1 VYIFFVN
8 TILLNLVELA
18 RDGQDASFQKLV
30 AGLIAQSA
38 GDTRYLVEFARSQ
51 DEMLQRAAIRAACNR
66 HEPDVL
72 AALDELAGIAIPL
85 VRQTLAQV
93 LADAP
98 EWGSDA
104 LVERLLDDGDDYT
117 RFDALRAAAVRPA
130 LEEKLLGRL
139 SIESRPWVRQRNV
152 HVLDCVPPARRLPIL
167 MNALGQ
173 DFDPGVQQDCAT
185 AVEECLDALNGY
197 PPSVSRP
204 PLSVLAEIQARVRR
218 ISATGFPHLSAWLN
232 QRLASDVDVNNLK
245 NFGNVLTLQA
255 EAGELPRAH
264 GVDAVLDQV
273 MKVLRGGSPRA
284 SVLVGES
291 GCGKTAVICELTHR
305 LLHDADGP
313 WYVLSMSP
321 AEFMAGTHYTGEWET
336 KVLNLVK
343 AIAAP
348 KRVLLVVP
356 NIEELT
362 SMGVSA
368 KTDASVATA
377 LAPHIERGAV
387 AILGESTVEGFR
399 QGLGSNRALRR
410 LFHSIDVSEA
420 SLEKTRAIVQMVV
433 EESGVEVPEQ
443 VIERLMDL
451 ADFYAAGT
459 VQPGRTVGLLR
470 RVLSSSAGREG
481 PLTDRDV
488 LETISS
494 STGVPVQFLDD
505 DEPLDRA
512 QVRNFFET
520 RVMGQPE
527 AVDAVA
533 DLVTLVKA
541 GLTDPNK
548 PFGVLLFVGPTGV
561 GKTELARALAELLFG
576 DPARMVR
583 LDMSEF
589 ATYEAYD
596 RLIGQ
601 GWRGAQPGILTSAV
615 REKPFAVLLFDE
627 IEKAHPNI
635 YNLCLQ
641 VFDAGRLTDSQGRT
655 ADFRRTIIILTSN
668 IGQST
673 TSDRGR
679 VGFGQVAPTDPL
691 AATPPSPDQETTM
704 RELGRWFRPE
714 FLNRIDRIVTF
725 RALPVEIAKKIAQRE
740 VRRVLE
746 RNGLMRRRLE
756 LDVDP
761 NILPIL
767 LREGY
772 SPSFGARPLKRT
784 VERLVLLP
792 VAQRIA
798 AGQVPNGSLLRLVAN
813 GTRIDIEV
821 LEPEETPVA
830 WSLSRPA
837 TPEATSSDRAARLME
852 QLTKLRSQAAPL
864 SSRKSELL
872 SASGQPGAWDHPTTS
887 RLLLDEVYR
896 LDSILGALDALD
908 KAVRDAGVLYAER
921 SPARL
926 EILESQAR
934 HIAFLVGCR
943 EPRDLGDAYVCLRLA
958 ASHGSVLDGVG
969 MLARMYRALAKRRE
983 LDIQVLS
990 DRQGGDPPEDSL
1002 AMLVCGAGA
1011 YALLAGEAGLH
1022 QVARGKKE
1030 DRGGRRRPVDRE
1042 VVRVE
1047 VLPAPGVEVAF
1058 PPEDLRVEVR
1068 SLVRQTGRLLAR
1080 PKLDVELFHRPS
1092 MVSVRAWADVGKQ
1105 EAVDRLRPLLR
1116 ARIDAAADPPAGRPP
1131 VVRRYT
1137 LGPATLVRDLRSGRT
1152 TGRLD
1157 QVLEGHLDVFLVPP
1171 DAERAP
1177 GV

>member
-1 VYIFFVN
+1 VN
-8 TILLNLVELA
+8 TTLLNLVELA

-30 AGLIAQSA
+30 TELIAASL
-38 GDTRYLVEFARSQ
+38 GDTRYLVEFAHSH
-51 DEMLQRAAIRAACNR
+51 DELLQRAAIRAAVNR
-66 HEPDVL
+66 NEPEVL
-72 AALDELAGIAIPL
+72 SAFDCLAGRADAYI
-85 VRQTLAQV
+85 RQLLAQA
-93 LADAP
+93 LGSAP
-98 EWGSDA
+98 FWGPDA
-104 LVERLLDDGDDYT
+104 LVERLLHDADDYV
-117 RFDALRAAAVRPA
+117 RSNALSAAAARPA
-130 LEEKLLGRL
+130 LAEELLDRL
-139 SIESRPWVRQRNV
+139 ADEPRPWIRQRAIQL
-152 HVLDCVPPARRLPIL
+152 LDRVPPSRRLPVL
-167 MNALGQ
+167 MNTLGQ
-173 DFDPGVQQDCAT
+173 DLDPTVQQECT
-185 AVEECLDALNGY
+185 QAVETCLDALKGY
-197 PPSVSRP
+197 PPEVARPSVS
-204 PLSVLAEIQARVRR
+204 VLTEIQTRVQR
-218 ISATGFPHLSAWLN
+218 ISPTRFPRLTAWLMT
-232 QRLASDVDVNNLK
+232 RLASDVDVNALK
-245 NFGNVLTLQA
+245 SFGNVLTLQA

-264 GVDAVLDQV
+264 GVDDVLDEV
-273 MKVLRGGSPRA
+273 MKVLRGGAPRA
-284 SVLVGES
+284 CVLVGDPGS
-291 GCGKTAVICELTHR
+291 GKTAVINELTHR
-305 LLHDADGP
+305 LLHDSDGP

-343 AIAAP
+343 AVAAP
-348 KRVLLVVP
+348 KRVVLVVP
-356 NIEELT
+356 NVEELT

-387 AILGESTVEGFR
+387 AIVGESTFEGFR

-410 LFHSIDVSEA
+410 LFHSIEVPEA
-420 SLEKTRAIVQMVV
+420 SAEQTRAIVQMVID
-433 EESGVEVPEQ
+433 EAGVEAPEQ
-443 VIERLMDL
+443 VIERMMEL

-470 RVLSSSAGREG
+470 RVLGRKAGKEG

-505 DEPLDRA
+505 AEPLDRS
-512 QVRNFFET
+512 QVRSFFEA

-527 AVDAVA
+527 AIDAVA

-641 VFDAGRLTDSQGRT
+641 IFDAGRLTDSQGRT

-668 IGQST
+668 IGQSV

-679 VGFGQVAPTDPL
+679 VGFGHVPPADPL
-691 AATPPSPDQETTM
+691 AATPASTDRETTM

-725 RALPVEIAKKIAQRE
+725 RALPVEIAEKIAQRE

-746 RNGLMRRRLE
+746 RNGLTRRRLAV
-756 LDVDP
+756 DVDP
-761 NILPIL
+761 DILPIL

-798 AGQVPNGSLLRLVAN
+798 AGQVPNGALLRLVAN
-813 GTRIDIEV
+813 GGRIDIEV
-821 LEPEETPVA
+821 VEPDETPMG
-830 WSLSRPA
+830 LRLPRPA
-837 TPEATSSDRAARLME
+837 APEMSWADRAAHLIE
-852 QLTKLRSQAAPL
+852 QVTQLRSQAAPL
-864 SSRKSELL
+864 MARKSELL
-872 SASGQPGAWDHPTTS
+872 TASGQPGFWDNQTTS

-908 KAVRDAGVLYAER
+908 KAVHDPGELHADR

-926 EILESQAR
+926 EVLESQAR
-934 HIAFLVGCR
+934 HLAFLVGCR

-958 ASHGSVLDGVG
+958 ASHGSALDSVG
-969 MLARMYRALAKRRE
+969 MLARMYQALAKRRGLE
-983 LDIQVLS
+983 IEVLS
-990 DRQGGDPPEDSL
+990 DRQGGDPAEDSL
-1002 AMLVCGAGA
+1002 VMLVYGAGA
-1011 YALLAGEAGLH
+1011 FALLAGEAGLH
-1022 QVARGKKE
+1022 QVARGKRE
-1030 DRGGRRRPVDRE
+1030 ERGRKRPVDRE

-1047 VLPAPGVEVAF
+1047 VLPAPRTEVHF
-1058 PPEDLRVEVR
+1058 PQEELRVEVHP
-1068 SLVRQTGRLLAR
+1068 LTGQTGRLLAR
-1080 PKLDVELFHRPS
+1080 PRFEVELFHRPT
-1092 MVSVRAWADVGKQ
+1092 MVSVRVWADGGKT
-1105 EAVDRLRPLLR
+1105 EAVKRLQPLLR
-1116 ARIDAAADPPAGRPP
+1116 ARIDAAAEPVAGRPP

-1137 LGPATLVRDLRSGRT
+1137 LGPAALVRDLRSGRT

-1157 QVLEGHLDVFLVPP
+1157 QVLEGQLDVFLVPP
-1171 DAERAP
+1171 GAERVP
-1177 GV
+1177 GR

>member
-1 VYIFFVN
+1 
-8 TILLNLVELA
+8 
-18 RDGQDASFQKLV
+18 
-30 AGLIAQSA
+30 
-38 GDTRYLVEFARSQ
+38 
-51 DEMLQRAAIRAACNR
+51 
-66 HEPDVL
+66 
-72 AALDELAGIAIPL
+72 
-85 VRQTLAQV
+85 
-93 LADAP
+93 
-98 EWGSDA
+98 
-104 LVERLLDDGDDYT
+104 
-117 RFDALRAAAVRPA
+117 
-130 LEEKLLGRL
+130 
-139 SIESRPWVRQRNV
+139 
-152 HVLDCVPPARRLPIL
+152 
-167 MNALGQ
+167 
-173 DFDPGVQQDCAT
+173 
-185 AVEECLDALNGY
+185 
-197 PPSVSRP
+197 
-204 PLSVLAEIQARVRR
+204 
-218 ISATGFPHLSAWLN
+218 
-232 QRLASDVDVNNLK
+232 
-245 NFGNVLTLQA
+245 
-255 EAGELPRAH
+255 
-264 GVDAVLDQV
+264 
-273 MKVLRGGSPRA
+273 
-284 SVLVGES
+284 
-291 GCGKTAVICELTHR
+291 
-305 LLHDADGP
+305 
-313 WYVLSMSP
+313 MSP

-343 AIAAP
+343 AVAAP

-410 LFHSIDVSEA
+410 LFHSIEVPETSPEH
-420 SLEKTRAIVQMVV
+420 TGAIVQMVV
-433 EESGVEVPEQ
+433 DEAGVEIPEQ
-443 VIERLMDL
+443 VVERLMEL
-451 ADFYAAGT
+451 ADFYGAGT

-470 RVLSSSAGREG
+470 RVLSNRAGREG

-488 LETISS
+488 LQTISS
-494 STGVPVQFLDD
+494 SSGVPVQFLDD
-505 DEPLDRA
+505 AEPLDRA
-512 QVRNFFET
+512 QVRAFFEA
-520 RVMGQPE
+520 RVMGQTD
-527 AVDAVA
+527 AIDAVT

-641 VFDAGRLTDSQGRT
+641 IFDAGRLTDSQGRT

-673 TSDRGR
+673 TPDRGR
-679 VGFGQVAPTDPL
+679 VGFGHAPPDLL
-691 AATPPSPDQETTM
+691 AAAPPNPDRETTM

-725 RALPVEIAKKIAQRE
+725 RALPVEIAEKIAQRE

-746 RNGLMRRRLE
+746 RNGLTRRRLAV
-756 LDVDP
+756 DVDP
-761 NILPIL
+761 DILPIL

-784 VERLVLLP
+784 VERQVLLP

-813 GTRIDIEV
+813 GGRIDIEV
-821 LEPEETPVA
+821 LEPDETPVA
-830 WSLSRPA
+830 LRLPRPPAPELSWA
-837 TPEATSSDRAARLME
+837 DRTADLIEEITR
-852 QLTKLRSQAAPL
+852 LRSQAAPL
-864 SSRKSELL
+864 LARKSELL
-872 SASGQPGAWDHPTTS
+872 SASGQPGFWDNHTTS

-896 LDSILGALDALD
+896 LDSILGALDALE
-908 KAVRDAGVLYAER
+908 KAVHEPGELHAER

-926 EILESQAR
+926 EVLESQAR
-934 HIAFLVGCR
+934 HVAFLVGCR
-943 EPRDLGDAYVCLRLA
+943 VPRDLGDAYVCLRLA
-958 ASHGSVLDGVG
+958 ASHGTSLDSVG
-969 MLARMYRALAKRRE
+969 MLARMYQALARRRGLE
-983 LDIQVLS
+983 IEVLS
-990 DRQGGDPPEDSL
+990 DRQGGDPAEDSL
-1002 AMLVCGAGA
+1002 ALLVDGAGA
-1011 YALLAGEAGLH
+1011 YALLAGETGLH
-1022 QVARGKKE
+1022 QVARGKRE
-1030 DRGGRRRPVDRE
+1030 DRGGRKRPVDRE

-1047 VLPAPGVEVAF
+1047 VLPAPRTEVHF
-1058 PPEDLRVEVR
+1058 LEEELRVEVR
-1068 SLVRQTGRLLAR
+1068 PLTGQTGRLLAR
-1080 PKLDVELFHRPS
+1080 PRFDVELFHRPT
-1092 MVSVRAWADVGKQ
+1092 MVSVRAWTDGSKS
-1105 EAVDRLRPLLR
+1105 EAANRLQPLLR
-1116 ARIDAAADPPAGRPP
+1116 ARIDAATEPSAGRPP

-1157 QVLEGHLDVFLVPP
+1157 QILEGHLDVFLAPP
-1171 DAERAP
+1171 GAERAP

>member
-1 VYIFFVN
+1 VN
-8 TILLNLVELA
+8 TTLLNLVELA

-30 AGLIAQSA
+30 AELIAQSA

-51 DEMLQRAAIRAACNR
+51 DELLQRAALRAACNR
-66 HEPDVL
+66 NEPEVL
-72 AALDELAGIAIPL
+72 AALDELAGNAIPL
-85 VRQTLAQV
+85 VRQALAQA

-98 EWGSDA
+98 TWGTDA
-104 LVERLLDDGDDYT
+104 LVERLLDDIDDYT
-117 RFDALRAAAVRPA
+117 RYDALRAAAARPA
-130 LEEKLLGRL
+130 LEDRLLGRL
-139 SIESRPWVRQRNV
+139 SVESRPWVRQRNV
-152 HVLDCVPPARRLPIL
+152 QVLDRVPPARRLPVL
-167 MNALGQ
+167 MNTLGQ
-173 DFDPGVQQDCAT
+173 DLDPGVQQDCAT
-185 AVEECLDALNGY
+185 AIEKCLDALNGY
-197 PPSVSRP
+197 PPDVARP
-204 PLSVLAEIQARVRR
+204 SLSVLAEIQARARR
-218 ISATGFPHLSAWLN
+218 ISATGFPRLNAWLN

-284 SVLVGES
+284 CVLVGES
-291 GCGKTAVICELTHR
+291 GSGKTAVINELTHR
-305 LLHDADGP
+305 LLHDPDGP

-343 AIAAP
+343 AVAAP

-410 LFHSIDVSEA
+410 LFHSIEVPEA
-420 SLEKTRAIVQMVV
+420 SPEQTRAVVQMVV
-433 EESGVEVPEQ
+433 EESGVEAPEQ
-443 VIERLMDL
+443 VIERLMEL

-470 RVLSSSAGREG
+470 RVLSSAAGRARG
-481 PLTDRDV
+481 ADATPLTDRDV
-488 LETISS
+488 LQTISS

-505 DEPLDRA
+505 AEPLDRA
-512 QVRNFFET
+512 QVRTFFEA

-527 AVDAVA
+527 AIDAVA

-641 VFDAGRLTDSQGRT
+641 IFDAGRLTDSQGRT

-673 TSDRGR
+673 TADRGR
-679 VGFGQVAPTDPL
+679 VGFGHVALDPL
-691 AATPPSPDQETTM
+691 AAAPPGPDRETTM

-725 RALPVEIAKKIAQRE
+725 RALPVEIAEKIAQRE

-746 RNGLMRRRLE
+746 RNGLTRRRLAV
-756 LDVDP
+756 DVDP
-761 NILPIL
+761 DILPIL

-813 GTRIDIEV
+813 GGRIDIEV
-821 LEPEETPVA
+821 LEPDETPVA
-830 WSLSRPA
+830 LRLPRPA
-837 TPEATSSDRAARLME
+837 APEASWADRTSDLME
-852 QLTKLRSQAAPL
+852 QIAQLRSQAAPL
-864 SSRKSELL
+864 LARKSELL
-872 SASGQPGAWDHPTTS
+872 TASGQPGFWDNQATS

-896 LDSILGALDALD
+896 LDSILGALDALE
-908 KAVRDAGVLYAER
+908 KAVRDPGVLYAER

-926 EILESQAR
+926 EVLESQAR
-934 HIAFLVGCR
+934 HVAFLVGCR

-958 ASHGSVLDGVG
+958 ASHGSPLESVG
-969 MLARMYRALAKRRE
+969 MLARMYRALAARRGLE
-983 LDIQVLS
+983 IEVLS
-990 DRQGGDPPEDSL
+990 DRQGGDPAEDSL
-1002 AMLVCGAGA
+1002 AMLVYGAGT

-1030 DRGGRRRPVDRE
+1030 ERGGRKRPVDRE

-1047 VLPAPGVEVAF
+1047 VLPAPRTEVAF
-1058 PPEDLRVEVR
+1058 PQDELRVEVR
-1068 SLVRQTGRLLAR
+1068 PLMAQTGRLLAR
-1080 PKLDVELFHRPS
+1080 PRFDVELFHRPT
-1092 MVSVRAWADVGKQ
+1092 MVSVRAWADGGKA
-1105 EAVDRLRPLLR
+1105 EAVKRLQPFLR
-1116 ARIDAAADPPAGRPP
+1116 ARIDAAAEPAAGRPP

-1157 QVLEGHLDVFLVPP
+1157 QILEGHLDVFLVPP
-1171 DAERAP
+1171 GAERVP